1 MTITI
6 PDKAL
11 EGILDTPEQARIE
24 LAAFLYASG
33 RVPFVRARK
42 IAGLERIAMLREL
55 GRREIAIYH
64 MEDYEADM
72 RTLSEWPFPQASAAK
87 SQDT

>member
-1 MTITI
+1 
-6 PDKAL
+6 
-11 EGILDTPEQARIE
+11 
-24 LAAFLYASG
+24 
-33 RVPFVRARK
+33 
-42 IAGLERIAMLREL
+42 LERIAMLREL